1 VPESARARLSQ
12 DDGRIAALQQALR
25 PVLEAAGRI
34 VIGQDALFENLLIG
48 LLCEGH
54 VLIEGP
60 PGLAK
65 TLAAR
70 TFARLLDLAFC
81 RIQFTPDLLPSDL
94 TGTPVYHPPSGEFRT
109 RKGPVF
115 TQILL
120 ADEIN
125 RAPAKVQAALLEAM
139 EERQVTLGDTSHPL
153 PRPFMVLATQNP
165 LEHEGTYPLPE
176 AQLDRF
182 FLKLTLGYPERQAE
196 RTMLERHATG
206 SVELPPP
213 ALGTAVLQ
221 QAQAAVSDI
230 HLSPQLSD
238 WLLELVA
245 ATRDPAACGLDEL
258 QPLIAHGV
266 SPRGTL
272 CLARAARARALMRER
287 SYVVPDDLLA
297 MALPV
302 WRHRLIPS
310 YEAEAEG
317 LTSDDL
323 LRRILATLPPP

>member
-1 VPESARARLSQ
+1 MPESAHARLSR
-12 DDGRIAALQQALR
+12 DDDRIAELRQAFRPAL
-25 PVLEAAGRI
+25 EEAGRI
-34 VIGQDALFENLLIG
+34 VIGQEELFEGLLIG

-54 VLIEGP
+54 VLIEGA

-70 TFARLLDLAFC
+70 TFARLLDLEFR

-109 RKGPVF
+109 RKGPIF

-139 EERQVTLGDTSHPL
+139 EERQTTLGDETHPL

-182 FLKLTLGYPERQAE
+182 FLKLTLGYPPRQAE
-196 RTMLERHATG
+196 QAMLDTHAGGAVEPPQPMLGRTILR
-206 SVELPPP
+206 
-213 ALGTAVLQ
+213 
-221 QAQAAVSDI
+221 QAQKAVTDI
-230 HLSPQLSD
+230 HLSQQLSA
-238 WLLELVA
+238 WLLDLIA
-245 ATRDPAACGLDEL
+245 ATRAPADHGLNNL

-266 SPRGTL
+266 SPRGSL
-272 CLARAARARALMRER
+272 CLARAARARAFMRGR
-287 SYVVPDDLLA
+287 SYVVPDDILA
-297 MALPV
+297 MACPV
-302 WRHRLIPS
+302 LRHRLIPS

-317 LTSDDL
+317 ITCDDI
-323 LRRILATLPPP
+323 LRRILAAIDPP